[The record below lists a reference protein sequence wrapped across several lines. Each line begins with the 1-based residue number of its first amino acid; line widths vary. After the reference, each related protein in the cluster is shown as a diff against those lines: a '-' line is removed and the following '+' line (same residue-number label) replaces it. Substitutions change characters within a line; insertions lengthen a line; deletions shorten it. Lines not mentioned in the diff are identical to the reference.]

1 MRRDNENRIN
11 MIMEATIGKA
21 LMGPNRLTFSLARVM
36 GKLNIHTWCLG
47 RPTIE
52 GKTALGASSPANPAL
67 QVSDPSSMTNAAIS
81 SSHNL
86 IGMT

>member
-1 MRRDNENRIN
+1 
-11 MIMEATIGKA
+11 
-21 LMGPNRLTFSLARVM
+21 MGPNRVTFSLARVK

-47 RPTIE
+47 RPTID
-52 GKTALGASSPANPAL
+52 GKTALGASSQANPAL
-67 QVSDPSSMTNAAIS
+67 HVSDPLSMTNAAIS